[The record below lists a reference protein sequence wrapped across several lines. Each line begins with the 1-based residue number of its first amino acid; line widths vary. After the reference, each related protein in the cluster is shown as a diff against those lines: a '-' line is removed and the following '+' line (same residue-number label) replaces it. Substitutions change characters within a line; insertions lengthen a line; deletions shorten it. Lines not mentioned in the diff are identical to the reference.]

1 MYEELMV
8 AGLFAAM
15 FRLATPVLFA
25 SIGETYAERSG
36 VLNLGLEGAMI
47 SGAFFGFVGVLVFGN
62 GPMGIGIGLLAGAL
76 VGLLMAF
83 LTVSLGVD
91 QMISGLVVTLLFT
104 AATSFLLRVM
114 YYVPGREIY
123 PTVSPVGL
131 VKIPLLSQIP
141 ILGRAFFQQDYL
153 LYFAII
159 LIPISYFILFKTK
172 WGIIIRSVGENPRAA
187 DLMGTN
193 VYLTRYI
200 CVIVSG
206 ALAGLG
212 GAHLSL
218 VDLGSFREGMTLFRG
233 FIAIVIVIFSNW
245 KPQNGIWAALMF
257 GFTDALQL
265 RLQTML
271 VVIPYQ
277 LFLMLPYFVVIVF
290 LVLAAIRGHLEV
302 PSSLLEHY
310 RRE

>member
-1 MYEELMV
+1 LIEIMIIS
-8 AGLFAAM
+8 GLFAAM

-25 SIGETYAERSG
+25 AIGETFAERSG

-47 SGAFFGFVGVLVFGN
+47 SGTFFGFVATFFSGN
-62 GPMGIGIGLLAGAL
+62 GAIGVAIALLAGAL
-76 VGLLMAF
+76 IGLLIAF

-91 QMISGLVVTLLFT
+91 QMIAGLVVTLLFT
-104 AATSFLLRVM
+104 AATSFLLRVLF
-114 YYVPGREIY
+114 YVPGREVY
-123 PTVSPVGL
+123 PTVNAVGK
-131 VKIPLLSQIP
+131 VSIPLLSDIP
-141 ILGRAFFQQDYL
+141 ILGPALFEQDLL
-153 LYFAII
+153 LYLA
-159 LIPISYFILFKTK
+159 LALVPISSFILFKTK

-193 VYLTRYI
+193 VYFTRYA
-200 CVIVSG
+200 CVIISG

-245 KPQNGIWAALMF
+245 KPQNGLWAALMF
-257 GFTDALQL
+257 GLADALQL
-265 RLQTML
+265 RLQSML
-271 VVIPYQ
+271 VEIPYQ
-277 LFLMLPYFVVIVF
+277 FFLMLPYFIVIIF
-290 LVLAAIRGHLEV
+290 LVIAAIRGHLEV
-302 PSSLLEHY
+302 PASLLEHY

>member
-1 MYEELMV
+1 MIEIMIIS
-8 AGLFAAM
+8 GLFAAM

-25 SIGETYAERSG
+25 AIGETFAERSG

-47 SGAFFGFVGVLVFGN
+47 SGTFFGFVATFFSGN
-62 GPMGIGIGLLAGAL
+62 GAIGVAIALLAGAL
-76 VGLLMAF
+76 IGLLIAF

-91 QMISGLVVTLLFT
+91 QMIAGLVVTLLFT
-104 AATSFLLRVM
+104 AATSFLLRVLF
-114 YYVPGREIY
+114 YVPGREVY
-123 PTVSPVGL
+123 PTVNAVGK
-131 VKIPLLSQIP
+131 VSIPLLSDIP
-141 ILGRAFFQQDYL
+141 ILGPALFEQDLL
-153 LYFAII
+153 LYLA
-159 LIPISYFILFKTK
+159 LALVPISSFILFKTK

-193 VYLTRYI
+193 VYFTRYA
-200 CVIVSG
+200 CVIISG

-245 KPQNGIWAALMF
+245 KPQNGLWAALMF
-257 GFTDALQL
+257 GLADALQL
-265 RLQTML
+265 RLQSML
-271 VVIPYQ
+271 VEIPYQ
-277 LFLMLPYFVVIVF
+277 FFLMLPYFIVIIF
-290 LVLAAIRGHLEV
+290 LVIAAIRGHLEV
-302 PSSLLEHY
+302 PASLLEHY

>member
-1 MYEELMV
+1 MIEIMIV

-25 SIGETYAERSG
+25 AIGETFAERSG

-47 SGAFFGFVGVLVFGN
+47 SGAFFGFVGTIFFGN
-62 GPMGIGIGLLAGAL
+62 GAVGIAIALLAGAL
-76 VGLLMAF
+76 VGLLIAF

-91 QMISGLVVTLLFT
+91 QMIAGLVVTLLFT

-114 YYVPGREIY
+114 FYVPGREVY
-123 PTVSPVGL
+123 PTVNAVGK
-131 VKIPLLSQIP
+131 VSIPLLSDIP
-141 ILGRAFFQQDYL
+141 ILGPAFFEQDYL
-153 LYFAII
+153 LYLAIV
-159 LIPISYFILFKTK
+159 LVPVSSFILFKTK

-193 VYLTRYI
+193 VYLTRYA
-200 CVIVSG
+200 CVVISG

-245 KPQNGIWAALMF
+245 KPQNGLWAALMF
-257 GFTDALQL
+257 GLADALQL
-265 RLQTML
+265 RLQSML
-271 VVIPYQ
+271 VEIPYQ
-277 LFLMLPYFVVIVF
+277 FFLMLPYFIVIVF
-290 LVLAAIRGHLEV
+290 LVIAAIRGHLEV
-302 PSSLLEHY
+302 PTSLLEHY